1 LAREVFGLPFHRA
14 TFNFLL
20 WNLDF
25 SFSAFDI
32 MFSLAREVLGPWNLF
47 RIPAGLLHRA
57 AFQLSNFRFQSGQMP
72 ALLCFRPLLHSLNL
86 GHEFRKI

>member
-1 LAREVFGLPFHRA
+1 
-14 TFNFLL
+14 
-20 WNLDF
+20 LDF
-25 SFSAFDI
+25 GFQLSAFDI

-57 AFQLSNFRFQSGQMP
+57 AFQLSNFRFQSGQMA